1 MRGKDGE
8 PGVLGPMADLK
19 KKEFIERL
27 FLQHGTALRAFF
39 RRRVRVAPDASDLA
53 QEVYLRMLSV
63 RDTDR
68 IRKPEL
74 YLYTVA
80 NNLLK
85 EHRVMGRVRT
95 ACDIDDPAIQE
106 EMAELPH
113 FEHHIDTHHR
123 VRRLHEVLSQLSPKC
138 RATVV
143 LQFRHGLSYEDIGA
157 RLGISTN
164 MVKKYLAQAVDH
176 CRRRMERLR

>member
-1 MRGKDGE
+1 
-8 PGVLGPMADLK
+8 MADRK
-19 KKEFIERL
+19 KKELIERL
-27 FLQHGTALRAFF
+27 FSEHGAALRAFF
-39 RRRVRVAPDASDLA
+39 RRRIRLAPDASDLA
-53 QEVYLRMLSV
+53 QEVYVRMLSV

-85 EHRVMGRVRT
+85 EHRVMDRSRT
-95 ACDIDDPAIQE
+95 SYDIDDPAIQE

-113 FEHHIDTHHR
+113 FEGMVDTHLR
-123 VRRLHEVLSQLSPKC
+123 TRRLQEVLAQLSPKC
-138 RATVV
+138 RAAVV
-143 LQFRHGLSYEDIGA
+143 LQFRYGLSYEDIGA
-157 RLGISTN
+157 KLGISTN
-164 MVKKYLAQAVDH
+164 MVKKYLALAVDH